1 MLPVDSVFRL
11 PLSHPAVLLW
21 IRQSFRVM
29 HAYRLWQVLPL
40 LLAAVALA
48 LTAAKPASAQ
58 NFIESSQRP
67 GGIAVVDIGP
77 VNGSLPNAEWNGRPV
92 AVIKKDERA
101 VAVIGLPLSLEPGE
115 QSVRVLDNNKEPRQV
130 SFDVDNHA
138 YAEQRLTIANKRK
151 VNPAPMDMERI
162 NAESARL
169 KVVKNSRADR
179 LMTDNFIWPVAGP
192 VSSPFGLRRFFND
205 QPRRPHGGIDI
216 AAPAGTPIVAA
227 ADGVVLDADDYFF
240 NGNSVIIEHGLGLQT
255 FYAHMS
261 RIDVSE
267 GDRVSQGQVI
277 GAVGAT
283 GRVTGPHLHWSVGL
297 NATWIDPLL
306 VMDSD
311 QPPELPEAE

>member
-1 MLPVDSVFRL
+1 MLLVDSV
-11 PLSHPAVLLW
+11 SSYSLLHHAILRW
-21 IRQSFRVM
+21 NRQTYRVVR
-29 HAYRLWQVLPL
+29 ACCQLPL
-40 LLAAVALA
+40 LLVLLAA
-48 LTAAKPASAQ
+48 LTAAGPASAQ
-58 NFIESSQRP
+58 DFIESSERP

-77 VNGSLPNAEWNGRPV
+77 AGDSLPNAEWNGR
-92 AVIKKDERA
+92 A
-101 VAVIGLPLSLEPGE
+101 VAVLKKDDRALAIVGLPLSLEPGE
-115 QSVRVLDNNKEPRQV
+115 QNVAVLEANKEPRQV
-130 SFDVDNHA
+130 SFKVDNYA

-169 KVVKNSRADR
+169 KVVKNSRADH
-179 LMTDNFIWPVAGP
+179 LLTENFIWPVAGP

-216 AAPAGTPIVAA
+216 AAPEGTPIVAA
-227 ADGVVLDADDYFF
+227 ADGVVLDAGDYFF
-240 NGNSVIIEHGLGLQT
+240 NGNSVFIEHGLGLQT

-261 RIDVSE
+261 RIDVAE
-267 GDRVSQGQVI
+267 GERVSQGQLI

-311 QPPELPEAE
+311 QPPELPNSD

>member
-1 MLPVDSVFRL
+1 MLLVDSVSRY
-11 PLSHPAVLLW
+11 LSSHRILLRW
-21 IRQSFRVM
+21 TRQS
-29 HAYRLWQVLPL
+29 YRAIRSYCLLPVFPI
-40 LLAAVALA
+40 LLAT
-48 LTAAKPASAQ
+48 LTAAESVSAQ

-67 GGIAVVDIGP
+67 GGIAIVDVG
-77 VNGSLPNAEWNGRPV
+77 VAGDSLPNAEWNDRPV
-92 AVIKKDERA
+92 AVIRKDDRA
-101 VAVIGLPLSLEPGE
+101 LAIIGLPLSLEPGE
-115 QSVRVLDNNKEPRQV
+115 QSVMVLDNTEEPRQV
-130 SFDVDNHA
+130 SFSVDNHA

-169 KVVKNSRADR
+169 KLVKNSRADR

-216 AAPAGTPIVAA
+216 AAPEGTPIVAA
-227 ADGVVLDADDYFF
+227 ADGVVLDAGDYFF
-240 NGNSVIIEHGLGLQT
+240 NGNSVFIEHGLGLQT

-261 RIDVSE
+261 RIDVTE
-267 GDRVSQGQVI
+267 GERVSQGQVI

-311 QPPELPEAE
+311 QPPELPAAD

>member
-1 MLPVDSVFRL
+1 MLLVDSVSRY
-11 PLSHPAVLLW
+11 LSSHRILSRW
-21 IRQSFRVM
+21 IRQPYRTIR
-29 HAYRLWQVLPL
+29 AYCLLPVLPV
-40 LLAAVALA
+40 LLAT
-48 LTAAKPASAQ
+48 LTAAESVSAQ

-67 GGIAVVDIGP
+67 GGIAIVDVG
-77 VNGSLPNAEWNGRPV
+77 VAGDSLPNAEWNDRPV
-92 AVIKKDERA
+92 AVIRKDDRA
-101 VAVIGLPLSLEPGE
+101 LAIIGLPLSLEPGE
-115 QSVRVLDNNKEPRQV
+115 QSVMVLDNTEEPRQV
-130 SFDVDNHA
+130 SFSVDNHA

-216 AAPAGTPIVAA
+216 AAPEGTPIVAA
-227 ADGVVLDADDYFF
+227 ADGVVLDAGDYFF
-240 NGNSVIIEHGLGLQT
+240 NGNSVFIEHGLGLQT

-261 RIDVSE
+261 RIDVTE
-267 GDRVSQGQVI
+267 GERVSQGQVI

-311 QPPELPEAE
+311 QPPELPAAD